1 MSAITFRP
9 SAGTRS
15 FRLVFLALAGLLL
28 AVPLVAMQ
36 FTGEVNWGPGDFIVM
51 GAMLALLGTGID
63 IALRLPASFRLR
75 AALAGLAIAGFLLV
89 WAELAVGIFD

>member
-1 MSAITFRP
+1 MSLRP
-9 SAGTRS
+9 RASTRS
-15 FRLVFLALAGLLL
+15 FRLVFAVLAGLIL
-28 AVPLVAMQ
+28 AVPLVAMV
-36 FTGEVNWGPGDFIVM
+36 FTGEVNWGPGDFLVM

-75 AALAGLAIAGFLLV
+75 VTIVGLAFAVFLLV

>member
-1 MSAITFRP
+1 MPAISLRHF
-9 SAGTRS
+9 ADTRS
-15 FRLVFLALAGLLL
+15 FRFAFAAVAGLIL
-28 AVPLVAMQ
+28 AVPLVAML
-36 FTGEVNWGPGDFIVM
+36 FTGEVNWGPGDFVVM

-75 AALAGLAIAGFLLV
+75 AALTGLAIAAFLLV

>member
-1 MSAITFRP
+1 MPAMSRRP
-9 SAGTRS
+9 RASTRS
-15 FRLVFLALAGLLL
+15 FRLVFAVLAGLIL
-28 AVPLVAMQ
+28 AVPLVAMV
-36 FTGEVNWGPGDFIVM
+36 FTGEVNWGPGDFLVM

-75 AALAGLAIAGFLLV
+75 AAIVGLAFAVFLLV